1 MEINIVKA
9 QYLVNDINTLVI
21 DSWGTN
27 NLTIILRN
35 WSKNLVG
42 QKIIYCN
49 VLQPILYQNEIG
61 MSKYGTFI

>member
-1 MEINIVKA
+1 MTAISLDNWV
-9 QYLVNDINTLVI
+9 
-21 DSWGTN
+21 TN

-35 WSKNLVG
+35 WNKNLVG